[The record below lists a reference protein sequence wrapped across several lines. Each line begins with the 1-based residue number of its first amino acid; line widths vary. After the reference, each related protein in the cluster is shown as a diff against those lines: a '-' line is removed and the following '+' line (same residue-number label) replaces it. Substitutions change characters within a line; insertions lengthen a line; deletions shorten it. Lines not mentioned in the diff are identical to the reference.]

1 MNYPFCIHDILS
13 EKIKCDATDA
23 IKRNCFTISK
33 YRRNWFES
41 RNACVGTGG
50 ILSHPR
56 DERTQNILG
65 AMLTNHQNGNG
76 SLWIGGKAEYEQW
89 KWLWIKGKE
98 TEI

>member
-23 IKRNCFTISK
+23 SKRNCFTISK
-33 YRRNWFES
+33 YRRNWLWA

-50 ILSHPR
+50 VLSHPK
-56 DERTQNILG
+56 DKRTQNILG
-65 AMLTNHQNGNG
+65 VMLANHENGND

-89 KWLWIKGKE
+89 EWLWIKGKE